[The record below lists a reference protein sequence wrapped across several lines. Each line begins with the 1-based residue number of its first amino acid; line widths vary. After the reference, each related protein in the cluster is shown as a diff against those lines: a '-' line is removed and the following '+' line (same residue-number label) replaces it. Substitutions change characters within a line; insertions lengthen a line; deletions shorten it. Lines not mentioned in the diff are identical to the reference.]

1 MLTVK
6 NLTHW
11 YGQADKPL
19 YEDVDLSFDTGQVY
33 TIVGAS
39 GSGKTTLLS
48 FLAGLDKP
56 QKGDIFLDGKNLKKI
71 GATNYRKHKVA
82 IVFQQYNL
90 LGYMSA
96 LDNILTALSVT
107 GSAHKGERQYVLDTL
122 KRVGINED
130 DAKKNAQKLSGG
142 QQQRVAIV
150 RALLVD
156 ANIVIADEP
165 TGNLD
170 GENAAMIIN
179 LFQELAHDH
188 QKSVIIVTH
197 DPHVADQG
205 DVKISLENREF
216 VVA

>member
-19 YEDVDLSFDTGQVY
+19 YENVDLSFDSDKVY

-39 GSGKTTLLS
+39 GSGKTTFLS
-48 FLAGLDKP
+48 FIAGLDKP
-56 QKGDIFLDGKNLKKI
+56 QKGDIFLDGKNIKKI

-90 LGYMSA
+90 LTYMSA

-107 GSAHKGERQYVLDTL
+107 DSGHKGEKQYVLDSL
-122 KRVGINED
+122 KSVGIEEA
-130 DAKKNAQKLSGG
+130 DAKKNVQKISGG
-142 QQQRVAIV
+142 QQQRVAII
-150 RALLVD
+150 RAMLVD
-156 ANIVIADEP
+156 ADIVIADEP

-170 GENAAMIIN
+170 GENSAMIIK
-179 LFQELAHDH
+179 LFQDLAHEH
-188 QKSVIIVTH
+188 HKTVIIVTH
-197 DPHVADQG
+197 DPKIADQG
-205 DVKISLENREF
+205 DVKISLEDREF

>member
-130 DAKKNAQKLSGG
+130 DAKKNVQKLSGG